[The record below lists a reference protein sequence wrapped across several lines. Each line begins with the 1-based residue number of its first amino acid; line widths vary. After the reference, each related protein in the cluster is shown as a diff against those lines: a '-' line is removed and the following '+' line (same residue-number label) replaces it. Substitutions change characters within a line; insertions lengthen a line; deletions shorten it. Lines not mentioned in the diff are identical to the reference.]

1 MRNPARW
8 GIPLLLLTLAPL
20 PSCRVAQPKEVTTA
34 GMRIDVTSGRQKRGV
49 VDCRLRIWN
58 DHDEKVS
65 FNASS
70 VRLMF
75 GEGRECSLPPGRSGQ
90 AITIGPRANEDL
102 RWIFETGENLPR
114 GTYSV
119 EIRDFKIDGL
129 PSGDTAVF
137 TVNL

>member
-49 VDCRLRIWN
+49 V
-58 DHDEKVS
+58 
-65 FNASS
+65 
-70 VRLMF
+70 
-75 GEGRECSLPPGRSGQ
+75 EGRECSLRPGRRDEP
-90 AITIGPRANEDL
+90 ITIGPRANEDL